1 MPLTA
6 ERFAPY
12 GDVIAPYGDVIAPE
26 QAMKVR
32 HINYGN
38 TDRFHNLANLDLLK
52 GRRQAAG
59 QHLPLQAPAAPDPDQ
74 GDGAASAV
82 LAGLS
87 SR

>member
-6 ERFAPY
+6 ERF
-12 GDVIAPYGDVIAPE
+12 APYGDVIAPE

-52 GRRQAAG
+52 DGGRRR
-59 QHLPLQAPAAPDPDQ
+59 D
-74 GDGAASAV
+74 
-82 LAGLS
+82 
-87 SR
+87 